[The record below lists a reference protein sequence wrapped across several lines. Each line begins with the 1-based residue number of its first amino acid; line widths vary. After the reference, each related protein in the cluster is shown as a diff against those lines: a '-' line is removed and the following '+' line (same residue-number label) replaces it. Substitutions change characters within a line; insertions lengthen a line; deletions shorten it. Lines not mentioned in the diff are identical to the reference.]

1 MTITAATV
9 QSFSRAQ
16 VWAYITDNALP
27 VARKRSTDDARI
39 ALIEYL
45 ESLSIESSTAP
56 TVPTVPTAPTA
67 PTVPT
72 TQYSHSIVLVAI
84 LTAIWIV
91 FTELVIPLAI
101 GIVKL
106 LSIGYGKAVA
116 AYKKS
121 KVIESIDYFPEMAE
135 VG

>member
-1 MTITAATV
+1 MTITTDTV

-27 VARKRSTDDARI
+27 VARKRSTEDARI

-45 ESLSIESSTAP
+45 ESLSIESPTAP
-56 TVPTVPTAPTA
+56 TVPTVPTA

-106 LSIGYGKAVA
+106 LSIGYGKAVT
-116 AYKKS
+116 AYQKS
-121 KVIESIDYFPEMAE
+121 KVVGSIDYFPDLAE